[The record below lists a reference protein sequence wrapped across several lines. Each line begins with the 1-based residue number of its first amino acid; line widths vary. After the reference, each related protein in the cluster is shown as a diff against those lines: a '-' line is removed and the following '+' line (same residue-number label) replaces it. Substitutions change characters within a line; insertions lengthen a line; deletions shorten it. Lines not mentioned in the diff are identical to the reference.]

1 MLTVGYRAAAGR
13 KIVEK
18 LSVAGLVIKENHT
31 GENDRVITILTKEY
45 GLLRAFATGA
55 RKIKSKTGAGTQ
67 LLCYSEFGLLKG
79 RDTYRVTEA
88 LPVAVFFSLRS
99 DIEKLTVAQYF
110 CELAGVLANEG
121 EPSGEILRV
130 LLNSLSLM
138 ADGKR
143 TPPLIKAI
151 TELRLLCEAGFQPD
165 LVACCGCGRFE
176 GGRFYFHPLSA
187 QLYCADC
194 KAGDSALMEINLSVL
209 SALRHICYAKTEKLY
224 SFTLPEADIKSL
236 GNVTERYLLAQT
248 DHYFSTLNFYH
259 TL

>member
-1 MLTVGYRAAAGR
+1 MER
-13 KIVEK
+13 
-18 LSVAGLVIKENHT
+18 LSVAGLVIKEHHT
-31 GENDRVITILTKEY
+31 GESDRIVTILTKEY
-45 GLLRAFATGA
+45 GLLRAFATGS

-67 LLCYSEFGLLKG
+67 LLCYSELGLVKG

-99 DIEKLTVAQYF
+99 DIEKLTIAQYF
-110 CELAGVLANEG
+110 CELAGVLVNEG

-138 ADGKR
+138 AEGKR
-143 TPPLIKAI
+143 TPSLIKAI

-165 LVACCGCGRFE
+165 LVACCSCGRFE
-176 GGRFYFHPLSA
+176 GSRFYFHPLSA
-187 QLYCADC
+187 RLYCSDC
-194 KAGDSALMEINLSVL
+194 KVNDSALMEINLTVL
-209 SALRHICYAKTEKLY
+209 SALRHICYAPLEKLY
-224 SFTLPEADIKSL
+224 NFTLPEIDQKSL
-236 GNVTERYLLAQT
+236 GNVTERYLLMQT

>member
-1 MLTVGYRAAAGR
+1 M
-13 KIVEK
+13 EK

-31 GENDRVITILTKEY
+31 GESDRIITILTKEH
-45 GLLRAFATGA
+45 GLVRAFATGA

-67 LLCYSEFGLLKG
+67 LLCYSEFGLIKG

-99 DIEKLTVAQYF
+99 DIEQLTVAQYF
-110 CELAGVLANEG
+110 CELAGVLVNEG
-121 EPSGEILRV
+121 EPSGAVLRI

-143 TPPLIKAI
+143 TPPFIKAI

-176 GGRFYFHPLSA
+176 GGRFYFHPLEA
-187 QLYCADC
+187 RLYCADC
-194 KAGDSALMEINLSVL
+194 KRPDGALLEMNLTVL
-209 SALRHICYAKTEKLY
+209 SALRHICYASLEKLY
-224 SFTLPEADIKSL
+224 AFTLPETDQKSL
-236 GNVTERYLLAQT
+236 GNITERYLLAQT